1 MMKACNIFL
10 LVVSLT
16 MILPLKICAQDT
28 LRTNLADTIGNAA
41 LQNSTSNEYKF
52 KVKQL
57 AIPITLI
64 GIGVIGLESDW
75 LKFQNREIRD
85 ELRENIDSKFSI
97 DDFSLYLPMVSVYG
111 LNALGI
117 KGKHSF
123 KERTLILGTAAALMA
138 VSVNTIKSTSNVLRP
153 DGSNKH
159 SFPSGH
165 TATAFMGA
173 EFLRREYSD
182 VSPWIGVAGYA
193 VAAGTGF
200 FRMYNNKHWLTDVI
214 AGAGIGILSTDIAY
228 WLYPYT
234 SKLFFPN
241 KKNKKISFTPYYSLD
256 SKGVF
261 CCITF

>member
-1 MMKACNIFL
+1 MI
-10 LVVSLT
+10 
-16 MILPLKICAQDT
+16 ILPSKIYAQDS
-28 LRTNLADTIGNAA
+28 LSTNLVDAIDNVTM
-41 LQNSTSNEYKF
+41 QNSSAGEYKF
-52 KVKQL
+52 KAKQL
-57 AIPITLI
+57 AIPVALI

-97 DDFSLYLPMVSVYG
+97 DDFSQYFPMVSVYG

-153 DGSNKH
+153 DGSNSH

-173 EFLRREYSD
+173 EFLRREYGD
-182 VSPWIGVAGYA
+182 VSSWIGVAGYA
-193 VAAGTGF
+193 VATGTGF

-241 KKNKKISFTPYYSLD
+241 KKNKQFSVVPFYS
-256 SKGVF
+256 SENKGVT
-261 CCITF
+261 CCLFF